1 MTKTAKDMLI
11 VALDVSTADEA
22 MELVERL
29 NDLVS
34 MFKIGSQL
42 FTAAG
47 PAIVE
52 RIVGAG
58 NRVFLD
64 LKFHDIPHQV
74 AGAVRSATEL
84 GVSMMTIHASGGPEM
99 MKRAAATAKEV
110 ADKNQTAPPFL
121 VAVTVLTSINSEIL
135 RQLGVDD
142 DAVEAVKRLAT
153 LASQSGVDGV
163 VASPQ
168 EIVAIRSTISQEK
181 FLVVTPGIRPVAG
194 SGDDNAVDDQ
204 KRVASPSF
212 ALAAGASYLV
222 VGRPITQ
229 ASDASAAAASILDEM
244 ERVTTTM

>member
-1 MTKTAKDMLI
+1 
-11 VALDVSTADEA
+11 
-22 MELVERL
+22 
-29 NDLVS
+29 
-34 MFKIGSQL
+34 
-42 FTAAG
+42 
-47 PAIVE
+47 
-52 RIVGAG
+52 
-58 NRVFLD
+58 
-64 LKFHDIPHQV
+64 
-74 AGAVRSATEL
+74 
-84 GVSMMTIHASGGPEM
+84 MTIHASGGPEM